1 MAGWRETE
9 FLSKTRFLQGADC
22 RRRNVVNFRRR
33 LERNIDLYRAGR
45 ITFADLDASV
55 QGWINH
61 VRYADT
67 WRLRGDLFGS
77 HPLRGG
83 SLN

>member
-1 MAGWRETE
+1 MAYPIHR
-9 FLSKTRFLQGADC
+9 LVK
-22 RRRNVVNFRRR
+22 RRNAVNFTQR
-33 LERNIDLYRAGR
+33 LERNIDLYQAGQ

-67 WRLRGDLFGS
+67 WGLRRYLFRR
-77 HPLRGG
+77 HL
-83 SLN
+83 L